1 MRKGQSKHKIRTFI
15 VGWICRNLR
24 AFWEDQTDQKSAVG
38 GPKQILRTGTYRV
51 SKKNWVLPNRAF
63 ADPAFSWKEIL
74 MIFVA
79 NLQMLNSVKLDFFRY
94 PVWWWLIHKL
104 VWNFE
109 KMPCS
114 FMFHLA
120 RYNKSRWKSILLKY
134 LWATHFSR
142 QNTRGEVAWIRF
154 RPLTFD
160 WGALATW
167 KSVPSLHF
175 LIF

>member
-1 MRKGQSKHKIRTFI
+1 MENCCPTASNFCYHFLAKNGLPRGSELGPKITTEIWCCGAIFSHRHDLGALDPT
-15 VGWICRNLR
+15 
-24 AFWEDQTDQKSAVG
+24 QKSIFRDRLPEVVG
-38 GPKQILRTGTYRV
+38 D
-51 SKKNWVLPNRAF
+51 S
-63 ADPAFSWKEIL
+63 D
-74 MIFVA
+74 
-79 NLQMLNSVKLDFFRY
+79 LQMLNSVKLDFFRY

-109 KMPCS
+109 TMPCS